1 LSEWRWA
8 PNEHRKPRI
17 ENRHAGFVDTGLSAQ
32 TTRRWRG
39 GRREKP
45 FRFLLDSRLFRRLCD
60 PEQTAALDGF
70 LASLAHLRLMPEGG
84 LPDLEMTP
92 LAILDVLGVEPP
104 QFPAIALPKS
114 LARLDSTEV
123 GILLLE
129 QIKKQFGKA
138 PELEPSSLERRVDE
152 LRQAAAPAA
161 HELFDLCLTRFVSRE
176 KFEQDILAQ
185 LAFDALF
192 TFRFSAEY
200 RERMTFLF
208 HSFLL
213 NNETQVSGLTRVRL
227 LRGLWDR
234 SLERILK
241 KNPTARG
248 EILAVDQEMK
258 PRTFKDFL
266 AWEVIHYAV
275 LGYPRKQVHPVIAF
289 TPEPEERLRARCRAH
304 KTAVRAF
311 LDEVSPEELRNE
323 FRPLL
328 RAWTPGW
335 LVPCRMDGTF
345 EAALSTEE
353 VPVWAGLSLW
363 DSLPPAGRAGEG

>member
-1 LSEWRWA
+1 VE
-8 PNEHRKPRI
+8 
-17 ENRHAGFVDTGLSAQ
+17 TGPDAQ
-32 TTRRWRG
+32 TTRRWRA

-45 FRFLLDSRLFRRLCD
+45 FRFLLDSRLFRLLCD
-60 PEQTAALDGF
+60 PEQAAALDGF
-70 LASLAHLRLMPEGG
+70 RASLAHLSLAPPASENG

-92 LAILDVLGVEPP
+92 LAVLDVLGIEAP

-114 LARLDSTEV
+114 LAALEAVEV
-123 GILLLE
+123 GILLME
-129 QIKKQFGKA
+129 QIKKQFSKT
-138 PELEPSSLERRVDE
+138 PELEPASLQRRVDE

-161 HELFDLCLTRFVSRE
+161 HDLFDLCLTHFVSRE
-176 KFEQDILAQ
+176 KPEEDILNQ

-208 HSFLL
+208 NSFLL
-213 NNETQVSGLTRVRL
+213 SNEPKVSGLTRVRL
-227 LRGLWDR
+227 LRALWDR

-241 KNPTARG
+241 RNPMARG

-266 AWEVIHYAV
+266 GWEVIHHAV
-275 LGYPRKQVHPVIAF
+275 LGYPQKWVHPVIAF
-289 TPEPEERLRARCRAH
+289 TPEPADRLQARCTAH

-311 LDEVSPEELRNE
+311 LDEISPAVLRDELQ
-323 FRPLL
+323 PML

-335 LVPCRMDGTF
+335 LVPCRVDGTF

-353 VPVWAGLSLW
+353 VPIWAGPYPW
-363 DSLPPAGRAGEG
+363 GALPQGGEE